1 MAIIN
6 TSELARQ
13 FDEGDPLSFSF
24 YYPSETTIKTMNAI
38 LSRILATTDRIFML
52 DMMVTILREII
63 INATKA
69 NAKRVY
75 FNKMNLDISDHE
87 MYMKGI
93 KKFKENIV
101 GQLDKLESDLRKS
114 NMKVTFYTKKEED
127 GVKFIVTN
135 NTPILPEELE
145 RINMRI
151 ENARRYKDFTEA
163 YEEIY
168 DETEG
173 AGLGIVL
180 VVLLLKSSGIDPSN
194 YKIVTDGKVTQA
206 SLFIP
211 YQMRPKE
218 LTTSIKQQILDD
230 IDGIPTFPDHVL
242 ELIDLCKRRD
252 VEIKVISDK
261 IMQDP
266 ALSADVLKLANSAG
280 FITGKRIEN
289 LNEAVMTIGLKNLEA
304 LLIATSARKILDKR
318 YTKFEQIWEHCNR
331 ASFYARTIAARYKL
345 GNIIENVSLAGLLH
359 DLGKI
364 ILLSTDLK
372 LTNWIA
378 DLVADRKMRTSTVLE
393 EVSIGISH
401 STIGELMADKWKLP
415 GYLVE
420 TIRYHH
426 TPLAASEQFREQVDV
441 TYLAN
446 MLCGVESRKYQYYY
460 IEESILQRFKL
471 ADETALEKFHQDLKK
486 KYCEQS

>member
-1 MAIIN
+1 MATIN
-6 TSELARQ
+6 TSELARS
-13 FDEGDPLSFSF
+13 FNEGEPLSFSF
-24 YYPSETTIKTMNAI
+24 FYPSENTIKTLNAI
-38 LSRILATTDRIFML
+38 LAKILATTDRIFLL

-75 FNKMNLDISDHE
+75 FHKMNLDIANHE
-87 MYMKGI
+87 TYMKGI
-93 KKFKENIV
+93 EKFKEDIV
-101 GQLDKLESDLRKS
+101 GQLDRLEGELKKS
-114 NMKVTFYTKKEED
+114 NLKVTFYTKKEED
-127 GVKFIVTN
+127 GIKFIVTN
-135 NTPILPEELE
+135 NAPILPEELK
-145 RINMRI
+145 RINLRLD
-151 ENARRYKDFTEA
+151 NARRYKDFTEA

-180 VVLLLKSSGIDPSN
+180 VVLLLKSSGIDPAH
-194 YKIVTDGKVTQA
+194 YKIKTDGKVTQA

-211 YQMRPKE
+211 YQMRPEE

-230 IDGIPTFPDHVL
+230 IEGIPTFPKQVL
-242 ELIDLCKRRD
+242 ELIQMCKRRD
-252 VEIKVISDK
+252 VEIRDISEK

-266 ALSADVLKLANSAG
+266 ALSTDVLKLANSAG
-280 FITGKRIEN
+280 FITGKRVES
-289 LNEAVMTIGLKNLEA
+289 LNEAVMNIGLKNLEA

-331 ASFYARTIAARYKL
+331 TSFYARTIAAKYKL
-345 GNIIENVSLAGLLH
+345 GNIIEHVSLAGLLH

-364 ILLSTDLK
+364 ILLSTDLEV
-372 LTNWIA
+372 TNWIA
-378 DLVADRKMRTSTVLE
+378 DLVADRKMRTSTVME

-401 STIGELMADKWKLP
+401 STIGELIAEKWQLP
-415 GYLVE
+415 DYLV
-420 TIRYHH
+420 TSIRYHH
-426 TPLAASEQFREQVDV
+426 TPLEANAEYFERVCI

-446 MLCGVESRKYQYYY
+446 MLCGVENRKYQYYY

-471 ADETALEKFHQDLKK
+471 SDEKDLKVFHQKLKDL
-486 KYCEQS
+486 YNEQS